1 MRKTIEFPVI
11 DMVATGRKI
20 QQLREERGL
29 TVREVQTYFGFEE
42 PSAIYMWQRGQ
53 NLPSVDNLCALSKL
67 FGVLMDDIIVL
78 RNSPDAADR
87 KELPAV
93 PQQKKHVKNMLFLLA
108 A

>member
-11 DMVATGRKI
+11 DMVATGRNI

-67 FGVLMDDIIVL
+67 FEVSMEDILVL
-78 RNSPDAADR
+78 RGSNDGDEVRNIVVAN
-87 KELPAV
+87 K
-93 PQQKKHVKNMLFLLA
+93 QQKHIQKMLLFMA